1 MNSSKIRLL
10 IFVILLFVISL
21 ICFLGNNEAF
31 HKKEVEVK
39 TKTAIKVE
47 DSRWVST
54 TVKINSTSPPKNK
67 RSSTTNKSKDNNK
80 AKSKIKLD
88 EDDEYLLAKIA
99 MAEAE
104 GQSTKGKALVMCVVI
119 NRVLSNEFP
128 DSVYDVIYDENQF
141 SPISNGRFDRVEP
154 NKDCYKSLD
163 MIKSGWD
170 ESNGALYFE
179 SCKGKSW
186 HSENLKFLFKVDEH
200 RFYK

>member
-10 IFVILLFVISL
+10 IFVIMLFVISL

-31 HKKEVEVK
+31 HKKEEVK

-54 TVKINSTSPPKNK
+54 TVKINSTSPPQNK

-128 DSVYDVIYDENQF
+128 DSVHDVIYEENQF

-154 NKDCYKSLD
+154 NKDCYKSLN

>member
-1 MNSSKIRLL
+1 MDKIQSLIRPEDTYFFDLL
-10 IFVILLFVISL
+10 DFDNIDFANTTILKDGTISL
-21 ICFLGNNEAF
+21 ALDVGKIPRPEFETSD
-31 HKKEVEVK
+31 EVFQE
-39 TKTAIKVE
+39 
-47 DSRWVST
+47 
-54 TVKINSTSPPKNK
+54 
-67 RSSTTNKSKDNNK
+67 
-80 AKSKIKLD
+80 LD

-128 DSVYDVIYDENQF
+128 DSVYDVIYEENQF

-154 NKDCYKSLD
+154 NKDCYKSLN